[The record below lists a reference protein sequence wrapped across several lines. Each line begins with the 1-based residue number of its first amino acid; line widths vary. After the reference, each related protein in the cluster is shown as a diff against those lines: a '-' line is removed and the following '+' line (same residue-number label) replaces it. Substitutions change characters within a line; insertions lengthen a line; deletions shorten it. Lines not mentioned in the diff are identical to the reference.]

1 MTFFI
6 YTILKKRILVTGAAG
21 AVGLET
27 LKELQRRGNKFE
39 IVAFGKDKKEHRR
52 ILNNCCN
59 GITAYYG
66 DIRDKQFIDKL
77 ATNID
82 FVIHLAAVIPP
93 LADEFPQLT
102 EEVNLGGT
110 KNLISSLEEKS
121 PNAFFLYT
129 SSVAVYGDR
138 LKTPIIKISDTLSPS
153 FGDAYAGT
161 KIKAEIEVR
170 NSKLNWSI
178 FRLTAIMSP
187 KQKFDPLMFH
197 MPLDTKMEI
206 CTTRDTAYAL
216 VQAIE
221 KTDLLNKKT
230 FNLGGG
236 ETCRIIFG
244 DFLKTS
250 TKNSGLGE
258 SPFPENA
265 FAKGNF
271 HCSYYADSDEL
282 NKILYFQRESVED
295 YYKQFKKEIGPLKIA
310 LAKIFRPFVVSYFLR
325 KSEPLKA
332 IKNNDW
338 KMIERFFPN
347 GKP

>member
-1 MTFFI
+1 VTFFI

-27 LKELQRRGNKFE
+27 LKELQKRNDKYK
-39 IVAFGKDKKEHRR
+39 IIAFGKDKKEHRR
-52 ILNNCCN
+52 ILKNCCN
-59 GITAYYG
+59 GIDAIYG
-66 DIRDKQFIDKL
+66 DIRDKKTTDKL
-77 ATNID
+77 SENID

-93 LADEFPQLT
+93 LADEFPKLT

-138 LKTPIIKISDTLSPS
+138 LETPVIRVGDKLGPS
-153 FGDAYAGT
+153 IGDDYAAT
-161 KIKAEIEVR
+161 KVKAEKLVGK
-170 NSKLNWSI
+170 SKLNWSI

-187 KQKFDPLMFH
+187 KQKFNPLMFH

-206 CTTRDTAYAL
+206 CTTKDTAFAL

-221 KTDLLNKKT
+221 NRQALNKKT

-236 ETCRIIFG
+236 KTCRVSFI
-244 DFLKTS
+244 DFLKTN

-258 SPFPENA
+258 MPFPENA

-271 HCSYYADSDEL
+271 HCGYYADSDEL
-282 NKILYFQRESVED
+282 NKILNFQRETLED
-295 YYKQFKKEIGPLKIA
+295 YYEQFKKEIGPLKIT
-310 LAKIFRPFVVSYFLR
+310 LARIFKPFIVSYFLS
-325 KSEPLKA
+325 KSDPLKA
-332 IKNNDW
+332 VKNNDQ
-338 KMIERFFPN
+338 KMIERFFP
-347 GKP
+347 KSH